1 MITILIILFS
11 MSCVMTQIIQM
22 EPSQGILIPAGIA
35 QSVRIT
41 RSSQSNS
48 TPPTAYSSVSTYP
61 NSKLAPATTRS
72 YKPFS
77 IPALPCPRNYLFS
90 CQASLTPTQ
99 CLSPP
104 APSPSYTVRA
114 KASASSSYVTPQGA
128 YSHIIPQYSF
138 AVPVVK
144 ELF

>member
-1 MITILIILFS
+1 MITLLIILFS

-22 EPSQGILIPAGIA
+22 EPSQGILIPAEIA

-41 RSSQSNS
+41 RSSQSPS
-48 TPPTAYSSVSTYP
+48 TPPTEYSSVSTYP
-61 NSKLAPATTRS
+61 YSKLALATTHS
-72 YKPFS
+72 YKPSS
-77 IPALPCPRNYLFS
+77 IPTLPCPRNYLFS
-90 CQASLTPTQ
+90 CQASLIPTQ
-99 CLSPP
+99 CSSPV
-104 APSPSYTVRA
+104 PSPSYTVPA
-114 KASASSSYVTPQGA
+114 KASTSSSYVTPQGA